1 MEKKQPRFRQLES
14 LLTLILYVDIALF
27 LAYLI
32 TAALGLVVVKIIL
45 AVVAILIAAFC
56 DWMLY
61 CAREL
66 FRPRGL
72 WLTCAF
78 FSVVLCTAVSLICN
92 FPAP

>member
-1 MEKKQPRFRQLES
+1 MEKKQSRFRQLER

-32 TAALGLVVVKIIL
+32 TAALGLVVFKIIL
-45 AVVAILIAAFC
+45 AVVAMLAAAFC
-56 DWMLY
+56 EWMLY
-61 CAREL
+61 CARGL
-66 FRPRGL
+66 FKPSGL

-78 FSVVLCTAVSLICN
+78 FSIILCTAVSLICN